1 MQGDDRILLGDE
13 PPCALHGRESLIPMA
28 RFSVI
33 TLLSLGALGLLSG
46 CAATQSPSPSGNA
59 DLRRLVM
66 ETRREVEEL
75 RKDQERL
82 RGVVEYLQYSAGTA
96 RAGGTGAPAP
106 MPPTP
111 PAVSAAPPMFPPQD
125 TASVA
130 PVPVQPESP
139 PAASVTGAVV
149 PPDAGPIPAVPAPP
163 NAPVNDPIIASVTG
177 AGTGSVTDPLASA
190 TEVPN
195 VPQELRGSGYD
206 DGVRFFVEGQYEDAI
221 QYFRNF
227 VHSDSTSGYADDA
240 QYWIGESYLRKGMY
254 SNAIKEFNQVV
265 LRYGS
270 GDRAAPALLKLAQV
284 FSKIGDQVDA
294 RLSLQK
300 LVNRYPGTP
309 EATKAYGMLQQMG
322 G

>member
-1 MQGDDRILLGDE
+1 MTWRRTLASLW
-13 PPCALHGRESLIPMA
+13 LIP
-28 RFSVI
+28 
-33 TLLSLGALGLLSG
+33 LGLASG
-46 CAATQSPSPSGNA
+46 CAPMQQPTAGGPSD

-66 ETRREVEEL
+66 ETRREVQEL
-75 RKDQERL
+75 RKDQEQL
-82 RGVVEYLQYSAGTA
+82 RSVVEYLQYSAGSA
-96 RAGGTGAPAP
+96 RAQPAP
-106 MPPTP
+106 SASAPSGA
-111 PAVSAAPPMFPPQD
+111 AVSAAPPMFPQDASAPTVAGADEPVPSSVQGTDPTVHGAMTDPGPQ
-125 TASVA
+125 VA
-130 PVPVQPESP
+130 VPVPVAPNVP
-139 PAASVTGAVV
+139 IADPMIAAVTG
-149 PPDAGPIPAVPAPP
+149 G
-163 NAPVNDPIIASVTG
+163 G
-177 AGTGSVTDPLASA
+177 AGTVQDPLRPSS
-190 TEVPN
+190 EVPT
-195 VPQELRGSGYD
+195 VPADLRGSGYD
-206 DGVRFFVEGQYEDAI
+206 EAVRAFVEQQYEDSI

-227 VHSDSTSGYADDA
+227 IHADATSSYADDA

-309 EATKAYGMLQQMG
+309 EATQAYSMLQQMG